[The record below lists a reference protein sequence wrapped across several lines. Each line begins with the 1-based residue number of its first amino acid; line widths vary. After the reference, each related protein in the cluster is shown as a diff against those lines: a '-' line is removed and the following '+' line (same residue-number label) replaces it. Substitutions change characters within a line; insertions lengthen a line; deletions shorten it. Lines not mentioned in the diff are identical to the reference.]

1 MKKKKFIT
9 KGMTPGEL
17 FDRFTILLQKSFFS
31 DDYRERAEE
40 YVAILDKNGF
50 DGKFLRIICELQII
64 NINIWHLESDIRK
77 DKEGELGLMEVGR
90 RALRIRDYNRERTKR
105 SNAINELMGESERD
119 EKFELDQIKEKS
131 NVDNLHRTSTL

>member
-1 MKKKKFIT
+1 MKKKEFVT
-9 KGMTPGEL
+9 KGMTPGEF

-31 DDYRERAEE
+31 DDYKKRVEE

-77 DKEGELGLMEVGR
+77 SREGELGLLEVGR
-90 RALRIRDYNRERTKR
+90 RALRIRDYNRERTER
-105 SNAINELMGESERD
+105 SNIINRLMGEKEQD
-119 EKFELDQIKEKS
+119 EKFEQGS
-131 NVDNLHRTSTL
+131 